1 MYIKVSMNIKEII
14 TKYPET
20 KGVFENQGIQG
31 LEDEKVLQIL
41 EAYPLSEIM
50 KLKKIDTTAFVNYL
64 EESIKANRETSDITM
79 KKEEKKENALSLLGL
94 LPCPVRIP
102 LLEGFQNFLQAHPDI
117 EVNYELKAASSGLA
131 WLKKDVI
138 EANHV
143 DQLADMFLSTG
154 FDLFFDNKWM
164 GKWKTEGIFE
174 DMTGLAHYNTDFENE
189 HISLKD
195 PKGDYSMIGV
205 VPAIFLVNK
214 AALGSR
220 KVPESWSDI
229 LSDEFE
235 HSISLPIADFD
246 LFNSI
251 LVHIYKLYGQEGVTK
266 LGKSLLSNLH
276 PAQMVD
282 AKEPA
287 ITIMPFF
294 FSKMIKENGPMQVV
308 WPKEGAIIS
317 PIFMLTKKNRRE
329 ELKPIVDFM
338 AGKEAGN
345 IISHQGLFPS
355 IHPEVENVTAGK
367 PFVWIGWDFI
377 YSHDMGQLL
386 QDCET
391 WFRKGAE
398 HL

>member
-1 MYIKVSMNIKEII
+1 MYIDVSMNIKEII
-14 TKYPET
+14 KKYPET
-20 KGVFENQGIQG
+20 KAVFENQGIQG
-31 LEDEKVLQIL
+31 LEDEKVLQLL
-41 EAYPLSEIM
+41 EAYPLSNIIE
-50 KLKKIDTTAFVNYL
+50 LKKLDSLAFINRL
-64 EESIKANRETSDITM
+64 EESIKSNRESSDITM

-102 LLEGFQNFLQAHPDI
+102 LLEGFQNFLQSHP
-117 EVNYELKAASSGLA
+117 EVHVNYELKAASSGLA

-138 EANHV
+138 EADHV
-143 DQLADMFLSTG
+143 DKLADMFLSAG
-154 FDLFFDNKWM
+154 FDLFFDHKWM
-164 GKWKTEGIFE
+164 GKWKSEGIFQ
-174 DMTGLAHYNTDFENE
+174 DMTGLEHYNPDFENE

-214 AALGSR
+214 AALGNR
-220 KVPESWSDI
+220 KMPESWLDI
-229 LSDEFE
+229 LSEEFE
-235 HSISLPIADFD
+235 NSISLPIADFD

-251 LVHIYKLYGQEGVTK
+251 LVHIYKLYGQEGVEK

-317 PIFMLTKKNRRE
+317 PIFMLTKKNRRK
-329 ELKPIVDFM
+329 ELQTIVDFM
-338 AGKEAGN
+338 GGKEVGN
-345 IISHQGLFPS
+345 IISHQDLFPS
-355 IHPEVENVTAGK
+355 VHPEVKNPTMGK
-367 PFVWIGWDFI
+367 AFVWFGWDFI

-386 QDCET
+386 QDCRSE
-391 WFRKGAE
+391 E
-398 HL
+398 

>member
-1 MYIKVSMNIKEII
+1 
-14 TKYPET
+14 
-20 KGVFENQGIQG
+20 
-31 LEDEKVLQIL
+31 
-41 EAYPLSEIM
+41 
-50 KLKKIDTTAFVNYL
+50 
-64 EESIKANRETSDITM
+64 
-79 KKEEKKENALSLLGL
+79 
-94 LPCPVRIP
+94 
-102 LLEGFQNFLQAHPDI
+102 
-117 EVNYELKAASSGLA
+117 
-131 WLKKDVI
+131 
-138 EANHV
+138 
-143 DQLADMFLSTG
+143 
-154 FDLFFDNKWM
+154 
-164 GKWKTEGIFE
+164 
-174 DMTGLAHYNTDFENE
+174 
-189 HISLKD
+189 
-195 PKGDYSMIGV
+195 
-205 VPAIFLVNK
+205 
-214 AALGSR
+214 
-220 KVPESWSDI
+220 
-229 LSDEFE
+229 
-235 HSISLPIADFD
+235 
-246 LFNSI
+246 
-251 LVHIYKLYGQEGVTK
+251 
-266 LGKSLLSNLH
+266 
-276 PAQMVD
+276 MVD

-338 AGKEAGN
+338 AGKEVGN

>member
-1 MYIKVSMNIKEII
+1 MYINLSMNIREII

-20 KGVFENQGIQG
+20 KAVFENQGIQG
-31 LEDEKVLQIL
+31 LEDEKVLQLL
-41 EAYPLSEIM
+41 EAYPLSKIM
-50 KLKKIDTTAFVNYL
+50 ELKKVDSKAFLSRL
-64 EESIKANRETSDITM
+64 EESIKTNRETSDITM
-79 KKEEKKENALSLLGL
+79 KKEEKKENGLSLLGL

-102 LLEGFQNFLQAHPDI
+102 LLEGFQNFLQNHPDV
-117 EVNYELKAASSGLA
+117 EVNYELKAASSGLD

-143 DQLADMFLSTG
+143 DQLADMFLSAG

-164 GKWKTEGIFE
+164 GKWKAEGIFE
-174 DMTGLAHYNTDFENE
+174 DMTGLTHYNTDFENE
-189 HISLKD
+189 NISLKD

-214 AALGSR
+214 NALGNR
-220 KVPESWSDI
+220 KAPESWQDI
-229 LSDEFE
+229 LSEEFE
-235 HSISLPIADFD
+235 NSISLPIADFD

-251 LVHIYKLYGQEGVTK
+251 LVHIYKLYGQEGVEK

-317 PIFMLTKKNRRE
+317 PIFMLTKKHRKE
-329 ELKPIVDFM
+329 ELKPIVNFM
-338 AGKEAGN
+338 GGKEVGT

-355 IHPEVENVTAGK
+355 IHPEVENPTSGK

-386 QDCET
+386 QDCES
-391 WFRKGAE
+391 WFMKGAKRS
-398 HL
+398 

>member
-1 MYIKVSMNIKEII
+1 MYIDVSMNIKEII
-14 TKYPET
+14 KKYPET
-20 KGVFENQGIQG
+20 KAVFENQGIQG
-31 LEDEKVLQIL
+31 LEDEKVLQLL
-41 EAYPLSEIM
+41 EAYPLSNIIE
-50 KLKKIDTTAFVNYL
+50 LKKLDSLAFINRL
-64 EESIKANRETSDITM
+64 EESIKSNRESSDITM

-102 LLEGFQNFLQAHPDI
+102 LLEGFQNFLQSHP
-117 EVNYELKAASSGLA
+117 EVHVNYELKAASSGLA

-138 EANHV
+138 EADHV
-143 DQLADMFLSTG
+143 DKLADMFLSAG
-154 FDLFFDNKWM
+154 FDLFFDHKWM
-164 GKWKTEGIFE
+164 GKWKSEGIFQ
-174 DMTGLAHYNTDFENE
+174 DMTGLEHYNTDFENE

-214 AALGSR
+214 AALGNR
-220 KVPESWSDI
+220 KMPESWLDI
-229 LSDEFE
+229 LSEEFE
-235 HSISLPIADFD
+235 NSISLPIADFD

-251 LVHIYKLYGQEGVTK
+251 LVHIYKLYGQEGVEK

-317 PIFMLTKKNRRE
+317 PIFMLTKKNRRK
-329 ELKPIVDFM
+329 ELQTIVDFM
-338 AGKEAGN
+338 GGKEVGN

-355 IHPEVENVTAGK
+355 VHPEVKNPTMGK
-367 PFVWIGWDFI
+367 AFVWIGWDFI
-377 YSHDMGQLL
+377 YSHDMGLLL
-386 QDCET
+386 QDCES
-391 WFRKGAE
+391 WFMKGAKRI
-398 HL
+398 